1 MVMDESNLI
10 VIKEYDSIN
19 EAEWDKSL
27 LDGAGIYAMIR
38 NEYMSTLHSWLC
50 GPRIRNAHWKSS
62 RPTPRVDAPD
72 LLVPD
77 LPCGFGLSV
86 EHAQARHR
94 TCAAFG
100 PATREERLLGVVYQI
115 EEPM

>member
-38 NEYMSTLHSWLC
+38 NEYMSTLYPV
-50 GPRIRNAHWKSS
+50 GVMP
-62 RPTPRVDAPD
+62 
-72 LLVPD
+72 
-77 LPCGFGLSV
+77 
-86 EHAQARHR
+86 AQLIVRAEDKKRALEVLEAY
-94 TCAAFG
+94 TEG
-100 PATREERLLGVVYQI
+100 
-115 EEPM
+115 

>member
-38 NEYMSTLHSWLC
+38 NEYMSALYPV
-50 GPRIRNAHWKSS
+50 G
-62 RPTPRVDAPD
+62 
-72 LLVPD
+72 
-77 LPCGFGLSV
+77 
-86 EHAQARHR
+86 
-94 TCAAFG
+94 
-100 PATREERLLGVVYQI
+100 
-115 EEPM
+115 